1 MQFLQPLWWTL
12 HGKTN
17 FAIIIQARHLIKRIV
32 FVKNVVEKT
41 RSVGR
46 RNRFTQFFLFKSSF
60 LCMYLVGP
68 TFSSALGKIRV
79 ELPTS
84 H

>member
-17 FAIIIQARHLIKRIV
+17 LAIIIQARHLIQRIV

-46 RNRFTQFFLFKSSF
+46 VVFDVCTLLTRHFR
-60 LCMYLVGP
+60 
-68 TFSSALGKIRV
+68 AHWGK
-79 ELPTS
+79 
-84 H
+84 

>member
-17 FAIIIQARHLIKRIV
+17 LAIIIKARHLIQRIV
-32 FVKNVVEKT
+32 FVINVVEKT

-46 RNRFTQFFLFKSSF
+46 RNRFTQFFLFK
-60 LCMYLVGP
+60 G
-68 TFSSALGKIRV
+68 TF
-79 ELPTS
+79 
-84 H
+84 

>member
-17 FAIIIQARHLIKRIV
+17 LAIIIQARHLIQRIV

-46 RNRFTQFFLFKSSF
+46 RIRFMQL
-60 LCMYLVGP
+60 
-68 TFSSALGKIRV
+68 I
-79 ELPTS
+79 LPF
-84 H
+84 

>member
-12 HGKTN
+12 HGTTN
-17 FAIIIQARHLIKRIV
+17 LAIIIQARHLIQRIV

-46 RNRFTQFFLFKSSF
+46 RIRFMQFFLFKSSF
-60 LCMYLVGP
+60 
-68 TFSSALGKIRV
+68 
-79 ELPTS
+79 
-84 H
+84 